1 MSRKLS
7 GRVKFF
13 AQSAAAALALA
24 FSEGALAQDAAP
36 PEANG
41 APRNIVPLD
50 QMPIQDMPADV
61 PAPSPVIPE
70 RVQAPVGTLQRGA
83 AVQTSDLGT
92 LEGPVAGTLDNTN
105 GGLGAT
111 AWQASDRET
120 IVTMLQAS
128 PAATPSAA
136 QRLLMRKVLLTA
148 AVPPPGRAMVSFNQL
163 RLTKLLDGGYVGD
176 AADLARLIQAPM
188 NLDILRSQTDAMLYA
203 GRDMDACSDTTAHRL
218 DSADSFWVELR
229 AYCYAVA
236 GDTGALDLTRAVI
249 ASQGLADPA
258 FVTLLDGMISTKPMA
273 PTIVR
278 YPDSIHIVM
287 MARLNLPM
295 TAEIATGL
303 GLPASLLTAA
313 SAASPRPL
321 RVAAAEKTLRAG
333 MLPVPLLTEV
343 LDTASFT
350 AQELDGAPALARTE
364 PLVDALARIR
374 AALKASANNEM
385 RAELVHTAFEIG
397 EREGLLAQIA
407 DLYADEASQ
416 IIPAPDWTNWSDLM
430 VRGLL
435 LAGRAEAAQR
445 WFDILDRNAPGM
457 ADTVDQLELAM
468 AMAAPNARRNGES
481 RQLLEALALEVHPPP
496 EPMVVETPAAVPDP
510 NMPDPTGVATLAPP
524 PAPPPP
530 RPKPPQALL
539 ARATLDLGLF
549 DALGEL
555 NSPEAQG
562 AVQPLVSEPS
572 PGRRPP
578 PVLMQRIDKGAL
590 SDARGE
596 VALAVASVLGAQGA
610 RDLAPDV
617 VVRLVRAL
625 QTAGIHDGAH
635 ALALE
640 ALLLR
645 PRAGASVAP

>member
-1 MSRKLS
+1 MSRNLS
-7 GRVKFF
+7 GRLKWF
-13 AQSAAAALALA
+13 AWGAAAAALAVALP
-24 FSEGALAQDAAP
+24 EGAGLAQSANAP
-36 PEANG
+36 VPEANG
-41 APRNIVPLD
+41 APRSILPVEQTPA
-50 QMPIQDMPADV
+50 PTPSEMPA
-61 PAPSPVIPE
+61 PPSMPE
-70 RVQAPVGTLQRGA
+70 DVQAPVSIPQRGA
-83 AVQTSDLGT
+83 AVQIGDLGT

-105 GGLGAT
+105 GGLGPT
-111 AWQASDRET
+111 AWQASDRDT
-120 IVTMLQAS
+120 IVTMLQAV
-128 PAATPSAA
+128 PAATPSAT
-136 QRLLMRKVLLTA
+136 QRLLMRKLLLTA

-163 RLTKLLDGGYVGD
+163 RLTKLLEGGYVAD
-176 AADLARLIQAPM
+176 AADLARRIQAPM
-188 NLDILRSQTDAMLYA
+188 NFDILRSQADAMLYA
-203 GRDMDACSDTTAHRL
+203 GRDTDVCGDITARRL
-218 DSADSFWVELR
+218 DSAESFWVELR
-229 AYCYAVA
+229 AFCYAAA

-258 FVTLLDGMISTKPMA
+258 FVTLLDGMTGGKPMA

-295 TAEIATGL
+295 TTETATGL
-303 GLPASLLTAA
+303 GLPASLITAA

-321 RVAAAEKTLRAG
+321 RVAAAERTLRAG
-333 MLPVPLLTEV
+333 VLPVPLLAEI

-350 AQELDGAPALARTE
+350 PQELDGAPALARTE
-364 PLVDALARIR
+364 PLMNALARIR
-374 AALKASANNEM
+374 GALKTAGNNEM

-397 EREGLLAQIA
+397 EREGLLAQVA
-407 DLYADEASQ
+407 ALYADEAAQ
-416 IIPAPDWTNWSDLM
+416 IMPAPDWANWSDLM

-435 LAGRAEAAQR
+435 LADRAEAAQR
-445 WFDILDRNAPGM
+445 WFDILDRNARGM
-457 ADTVDQLELAM
+457 GDIVDQLELSIAI
-468 AMAAPNARRNGES
+468 AAPNARRNEGA
-481 RQLLEALALEVHPPP
+481 RRLLEAMALTVHPPP
-496 EPMVVETPAAVPDP
+496 EPMVVEMPAPDP
-510 NMPDPTGVATLAPP
+510 STADPLAATPP
-524 PAPPPP
+524 PPPPMPPPP

-555 NSPEAQG
+555 NSPEAQM
-562 AVQPLVSEPS
+562 AVEPLLSEPY

-578 PVLMQRIDKGAL
+578 PVLMQRVEKAAL

-596 VALAVASVLGAQGA
+596 VALSVVSVLGAQGA

-635 ALALE
+635 ALAME

-645 PRAGASVAP
+645 PRAGAAGTP